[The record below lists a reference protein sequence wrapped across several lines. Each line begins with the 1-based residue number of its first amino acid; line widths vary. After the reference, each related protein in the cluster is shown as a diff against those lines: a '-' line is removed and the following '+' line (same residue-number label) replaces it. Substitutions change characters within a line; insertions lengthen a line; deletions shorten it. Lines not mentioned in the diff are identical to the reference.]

1 MRGEKRRRGWDWV
14 FTTNLLRPA
23 KAHLQSAATANAH
36 ASVWMREQAAV
47 FLQIIFF
54 ELAVREDFK
63 KAAVASSYGLISLYP
78 YIFCG
83 RINDINH
90 TIIIAWNDCQVLVI
104 IANKTLFTHITRY
117 RIEDMSR

>member
-1 MRGEKRRRGWDWV
+1 MINTYNTPCGVRGEKRRRGWDWV

-63 KAAVASSYGLISLYP
+63 KAAVASSYYMSSGDKGTIILSNAQ
-78 YIFCG
+78 IFCG
-83 RINDINH
+83 ISTD
-90 TIIIAWNDCQVLVI
+90 
-104 IANKTLFTHITRY
+104 
-117 RIEDMSR
+117 S

>member
-1 MRGEKRRRGWDWV
+1 MVSVFSYYKKIDWGKRRRGWDWV

-63 KAAVASSYGLISLYP
+63 KAAVASSCLNRKTDYGKL
-78 YIFCG
+78 G
-83 RINDINH
+83 
-90 TIIIAWNDCQVLVI
+90 
-104 IANKTLFTHITRY
+104 
-117 RIEDMSR
+117 SRKPSR

>member
-1 MRGEKRRRGWDWV
+1 MVSVFSYYKKIDWGKRRRGGDWV

-63 KAAVASSYGLISLYP
+63 KAAVASSCLN
-78 YIFCG
+78 
-83 RINDINH
+83 R
-90 TIIIAWNDCQVLVI
+90 
-104 IANKTLFTHITRY
+104 KT
-117 RIEDMSR
+117 D